1 VTRRLPL
8 LIAALAIGAI
18 VYAVS
23 TRPAEQTQDGVV
35 IGVDSRGL
43 ADVRGFTLRTDDAR
57 TIIFR
62 IDTLDNSTE
71 FPPGHLIEH
80 QATSQRVRVWYRA
93 DGDAL
98 VAFRIE
104 DAPQP

>member
-1 VTRRLPL
+1 MTRRLPL

-18 VYAVS
+18 VYAVGA
-23 TRPAEQTQDGVV
+23 RPAEQTQDGVV
-35 IGVDSRGL
+35 IAVDSRGL

-57 TIIFR
+57 TITFR
-62 IDTLDNSTE
+62 IDALDNGTE

-93 DGDAL
+93 AGNDL

-104 DAPQP
+104 DAP